1 MAKAMGIAGD
11 DASDKKK
18 TNTLPRLR
26 INHAALMGETDM
38 NGKSVKLEVVNGG
51 TYRLDKPDV
60 ATYYGASATIRP
72 FMQRFM
78 YKRFVKNMSAKAG
91 EPQGSYHKTVMADSL
106 NIDLKDNQGSFN
118 CGKPAGYVKDFKS
131 LPIETQDLLKQIK
144 RVRVIF
150 GVISLD
156 GVTNE
161 KGESVELQESPF
173 IWEIDNRDAFKTM
186 GEPFNQLAKMKRLPV
201 QHNIMLTTEER
212 KLPNGNSFYLPKASL
227 DVTNTVKLT
236 ELDQT
241 MFTDFMAWV
250 QNYNEYIINE
260 WGVKSGQKITQSDMD
275 TVDSFIDIDSAESV
289 G

>member
-1 MAKAMGIAGD
+1 
-11 DASDKKK
+11 
-18 TNTLPRLR
+18 
-26 INHAALMGETDM
+26 
-38 NGKSVKLEVVNGG
+38 
-51 TYRLDKPDV
+51 
-60 ATYYGASATIRP
+60 
-72 FMQRFM
+72 
-78 YKRFVKNMSAKAG
+78 MSAKAG

>member
-1 MAKAMGIAGD
+1 
-11 DASDKKK
+11 
-18 TNTLPRLR
+18 
-26 INHAALMGETDM
+26 
-38 NGKSVKLEVVNGG
+38 
-51 TYRLDKPDV
+51 
-60 ATYYGASATIRP
+60 
-72 FMQRFM
+72 
-78 YKRFVKNMSAKAG
+78 
-91 EPQGSYHKTVMADSL
+91 
-106 NIDLKDNQGSFN
+106 
-118 CGKPAGYVKDFKS
+118 
-131 LPIETQDLLKQIK
+131 
-144 RVRVIF
+144 
-150 GVISLD
+150 
-156 GVTNE
+156 
-161 KGESVELQESPF
+161 
-173 IWEIDNRDAFKTM
+173 M